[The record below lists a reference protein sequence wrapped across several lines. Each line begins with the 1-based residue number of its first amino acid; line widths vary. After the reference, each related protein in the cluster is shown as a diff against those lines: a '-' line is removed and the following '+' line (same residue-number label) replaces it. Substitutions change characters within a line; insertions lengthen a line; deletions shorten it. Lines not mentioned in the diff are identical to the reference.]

1 MLFANLHWRLRM
13 RVAVALCRQAQQER
27 SDNKSYD
34 ALFFRGENEFV
45 SQLLPIPTFGE
56 FQRTAC
62 FKRGRTRTDG

>member
-1 MLFANLHWRLRM
+1 MLFVHLHWRLRM
-13 RVAVALCRQAQQER
+13 GVAVTLCRQTQQKR
-27 SDNKSYD
+27 RDDKSYD

-45 SQLLPIPTFGE
+45 SQLLPIPPFGE